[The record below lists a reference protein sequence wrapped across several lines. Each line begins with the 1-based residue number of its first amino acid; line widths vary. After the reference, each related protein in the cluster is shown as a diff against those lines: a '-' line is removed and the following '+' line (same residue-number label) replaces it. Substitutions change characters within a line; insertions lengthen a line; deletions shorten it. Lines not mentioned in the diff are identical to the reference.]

1 MKVLKLDGL
10 MINIKN
16 MLSIIEIIQCWT
28 NVMVMKVTYK
38 VTRFGI
44 FEKSGSKPFSSLL
57 PSALHITETHKVE
70 N

>member
-1 MKVLKLDGL
+1 

-16 MLSIIEIIQCWT
+16 MLSIIEIIQYWT
-28 NVMVMKVTYK
+28 NVMVMKATYK
-38 VTRFGI
+38 VTRFGS

-57 PSALHITETHKVE
+57 SSALHITETHKVE